1 MKLELNKFTSTS
13 LFLSYKKKKKKKK
26 KISIARI
33 THDPKTFSE
42 QPSN

>member
-1 MKLELNKFTSTS
+1 MKLELNKFTPTS
-13 LFLSYKKKKKKKK
+13 LFLSYKKKKKK

>member
-1 MKLELNKFTSTS
+1 MKLELNKFTPTS
-13 LFLSYKKKKKKKK
+13 LFLSYKKKKKKK

>member
-1 MKLELNKFTSTS
+1 MKLELNKFTPTS
-13 LFLSYKKKKKKKK
+13 LFLSYKKKKK